1 MGAVKR
7 THRKARIDQQ
17 NQKTIKRYCKRRGLS
32 MDDYEGIMNAL
43 CPGFIDGLTDLLK
56 TAIDTMWE
64 TFNQAY
70 ANAFEVDNDGQPTKG
85 D

>member
-7 THRKARIDQQ
+7 THRQARINQQ
-17 NQKTIKRYCKRRGLS
+17 NQKTIERYCQSCGLS

-56 TAIDTMWE
+56 TAIDAMWE

-70 ANAFEVDNDGQPTKG
+70 TNAFEVDNDGQPTQG